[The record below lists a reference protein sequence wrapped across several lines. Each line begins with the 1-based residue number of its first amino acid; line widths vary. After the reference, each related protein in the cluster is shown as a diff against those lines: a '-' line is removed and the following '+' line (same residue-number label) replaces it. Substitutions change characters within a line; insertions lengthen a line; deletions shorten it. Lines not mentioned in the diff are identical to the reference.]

1 MQSIQ
6 LLLASTS
13 RYRRELLSRLAL
25 PFDAVAPDVDETPL
39 PGESP
44 DGTASR
50 LARAKAQVVAR
61 AHPSAIVIGSDQVAE
76 FEGLRLDK
84 PGTRDRAIAQLQ
96 AVSGRTVEFRTAVC
110 VASQGGARVS
120 EALVP
125 TRVTFRAFDRARAER
140 YVDIE
145 QPLDCAGSAKA
156 EGLGIALIA
165 SIAGDDP
172 TALIGLPLIA
182 TVSLLREFGVDP
194 LEIR

>member
-1 MQSIQ
+1 MQSFQ
-6 LLLASTS
+6 LVLASTS

-25 PFDAVAPDVDETPL
+25 PFMTYAPNVDETPL
-39 PGESP
+39 AGESP
-44 DGTASR
+44 DGTAVR
-50 LARAKAQVVAR
+50 LAREKALVVAQ
-61 AHPSAIVIGSDQVAE
+61 AYPTTVVIGSDQVAE

-84 PGTRDRAIAQLQ
+84 PGTRERAIAQLE

-110 VASQGGARVS
+110 VAVDGGKRMF

-125 TRVTFRAFDRARAER
+125 TRVTFRSFDRAQAER

-165 SIAGDDP
+165 AIVGDDP

-182 TVSLLREFGVDP
+182 TVGLLQQAGVDP
-194 LEIR
+194 LGAR

>member
-1 MQSIQ
+1 MQSFQ

-13 RYRRELLSRLAL
+13 RYRRELLSRLML

-44 DGTASR
+44 EGTASR

-61 AHPSAIVIGSDQVAE
+61 LHPSAIVIGSDQVAE
-76 FEGLRLDK
+76 FDGLRLDK
-84 PGTRDRAIAQLQ
+84 PGTRDRAIAQLE
-96 AVSGRTVEFRTAVC
+96 AVSGRAVEFRTAVC
-110 VASQGGARVS
+110 VAVAGGARIS

-125 TRVTFRAFDRARAER
+125 TRVTFRAFDRATAER
-140 YVDIE
+140 YVDLE

-165 SIAGDDP
+165 SIVGDDP

-182 TVSLLREFGVDP
+182 TVTLLREFGVDP
-194 LEIR
+194 LDTP

>member
-1 MQSIQ
+1 MQSLQ

-13 RYRRELLSRLAL
+13 RYRRELLSRLML

-44 DGTASR
+44 EGTASR

-61 AHPSAIVIGSDQVAE
+61 LHPSAIVIGSDQVAE
-76 FEGLRLDK
+76 FDGLRLDK
-84 PGTRDRAIAQLQ
+84 PGTRDRAIAQLE
-96 AVSGRTVEFRTAVC
+96 AVSGRAVEFRTAVC
-110 VASQGGARVS
+110 VAVAGGARIS

-125 TRVTFRAFDRARAER
+125 TRVTFRAFDRATAER
-140 YVDIE
+140 YVDLE

-165 SIAGDDP
+165 SIVGDDP

-182 TVSLLREFGVDP
+182 TVTLLREFGVDP
-194 LEIR
+194 LDTP

>member
-1 MQSIQ
+1 MQSFQ
-6 LLLASTS
+6 LVLASTS
-13 RYRRELLSRLAL
+13 RYRWELLSRLGL
-25 PFDAVAPDVDETPL
+25 PFTTHAPNIDETPVA
-39 PGESP
+39 GESP
-44 DGTASR
+44 EGTATR
-50 LARAKAQVVAR
+50 LAREKALVVAL
-61 AHPSAIVIGSDQVAE
+61 AYPNAVVIGSDQVAD

-84 PGTRDRAIAQLQ
+84 PGTRARAIAQLE

-110 VASQGGARVS
+110 VAVDGGERVL

-125 TRVTFRAFDRARAER
+125 TRVTFRVFDRARAER

-165 SIAGDDP
+165 AIVGDDP

-182 TVSLLREFGVDP
+182 TVSLLQQAGVDP
-194 LEIR
+194 LDAR

>member
-1 MQSIQ
+1 MQPFQ
-6 LLLASTS
+6 LVLASTS
-13 RYRRELLSRLAL
+13 RYRRELLSRLTL
-25 PFDAVAPDVDETPL
+25 SFTTHAPNVDETPIA
-39 PGESP
+39 GESP
-44 DGTASR
+44 DATAVR
-50 LARAKAQVVAR
+50 LARSKALVVAL
-61 AHPSAIVIGSDQVAE
+61 AHPNAVVIGSDQVAD

-84 PGTRDRAIAQLQ
+84 PGTRARAIAQLE

-110 VASQGGARVS
+110 VAVDGGERVF

-165 SIAGDDP
+165 AIVGDDP

-182 TVSLLREFGVDP
+182 TVSLLQQAGVDP
-194 LEIR
+194 LAVR

>member
-1 MQSIQ
+1 MQSFQ
-6 LLLASTS
+6 LVLASTS

-25 PFDAVAPDVDETPL
+25 PFVTEAPNVDESPL

-44 DGTASR
+44 DNTAVR
-50 LARAKAQVVAR
+50 LARAKALVVAR
-61 AHPSAIVIGSDQVAE
+61 AHPGAVVIGSDQVAE

-84 PGTRDRAIAQLQ
+84 PGTRVRAIAQLE
-96 AVSGRTVEFRTAVC
+96 AVSGRTVEFRTAIC
-110 VASQGGARVS
+110 VATDGGEQTF

-125 TRVTFRAFDRARAER
+125 TRVTFRPFDRARAER

-145 QPLDCAGSAKA
+145 QPFDCAGSAKA

-165 SIAGDDP
+165 AIVGDDP

-182 TVSLLREFGVDP
+182 TVSLLQKAGIDP
-194 LEIR
+194 LAVR

>member
-1 MQSIQ
+1 MQSFQ
-6 LLLASTS
+6 LVLASTS

-25 PFDAVAPDVDETPL
+25 PFETEAPNVDESPL
-39 PGESP
+39 AGESP
-44 DGTASR
+44 DDTAVR
-50 LARAKAQVVAR
+50 LARAKALVVAR
-61 AHPSAIVIGSDQVAE
+61 THPGAVVIGSDQVAE

-84 PGTRDRAIAQLQ
+84 PGTRVRAIAQLE

-110 VASQGGARVS
+110 VATDAGERTF

-125 TRVTFRAFDRARAER
+125 TRVTFRPFDRARAER

-145 QPLDCAGSAKA
+145 QPFDCAGSAKA

-165 SIAGDDP
+165 AIVGDDP

-182 TVSLLREFGVDP
+182 TVSLLQKAGIDP
-194 LEIR
+194 LAVR

>member
-1 MQSIQ
+1 MQSVQ
-6 LLLASTS
+6 LVLASTS

-25 PFDAVAPDVDETPL
+25 PFATVAPDVDETPL
-39 PGESP
+39 PNESP
-44 DGTASR
+44 DGTAVR
-50 LARAKAQVVAR
+50 LARAKALVVAKT
-61 AHPSAIVIGSDQVAE
+61 HPAAIVIGSDQVAE

-84 PGTRDRAIAQLQ
+84 PGTRARAISQLE

-110 VASQGGARVS
+110 VAADGGERLF

-165 SIAGDDP
+165 AIAGDDP

-182 TVSLLREFGVDP
+182 TVSLLQQAGIDP
-194 LEIR
+194 LAER

>member
-1 MQSIQ
+1 MQSLQ
-6 LLLASTS
+6 LVLASTS

-25 PFDAVAPDVDETPL
+25 PFATIAPDVDETPL
-39 PGESP
+39 PEEPP
-44 DGTASR
+44 DATAVR
-50 LARAKAQVVAR
+50 LARAKAVTVAR
-61 AHPSAIVIGSDQVAE
+61 AHPAAIVIGSDQVAE

-84 PGTRDRAIAQLQ
+84 PGTRARAIAQLE
-96 AVSGRTVEFRTAVC
+96 AVSGQTVEFRTAVC
-110 VASQGGARVS
+110 VATHGGERMF

-125 TRVTFRAFDRARAER
+125 TRVTFRSFDRARAER

-165 SIAGDDP
+165 AIVGDDP

-182 TVSLLREFGVDP
+182 TVGLLQMAGVDP
-194 LEIR
+194 LDAR

>member
-1 MQSIQ
+1 MQPFQ

-25 PFDAVAPDVDETPL
+25 PFVAVAPDIDETPL

-44 DGTASR
+44 DATATR
-50 LARAKAQVVAR
+50 LARAKALVVAR

-84 PGTRDRAIAQLQ
+84 PGTRDRAIVQLV

-110 VASQGGARVS
+110 VASQAGTRVS

-125 TRVTFRAFDRARAER
+125 TRVAFREFDRATAER

-165 SIAGDDP
+165 SIVGDDP

-182 TVSLLREFGVDP
+182 TVTLLREFGVDP
-194 LEIR
+194 LAPP

>member
-1 MQSIQ
+1 MQSFQ

-13 RYRRELLSRLAL
+13 RYRRELLSRLML

-44 DGTASR
+44 EGTASR

-61 AHPSAIVIGSDQVAE
+61 LHPSAVVIGSDQVAE
-76 FEGLRLDK
+76 FDGLRLDK
-84 PGTRDRAIAQLQ
+84 PGTRDRAIAQLE
-96 AVSGRTVEFRTAVC
+96 AVSGRAVEFRTAVC
-110 VASQGGARVS
+110 VAAAGGARIS

-125 TRVTFRAFDRARAER
+125 TRVTFRAFDRATAER
-140 YVDIE
+140 YVDLE

-165 SIAGDDP
+165 SIVGDDP

-182 TVSLLREFGVDP
+182 TVTLLREFGVDP
-194 LEIR
+194 LDTP